1 MEVNEG
7 IAACVVL
14 SDFAK
19 AISSAPAS
27 CQKPAV
33 ASVMITTIKLKET
46 NLRNIAIVMIQNS
59 TPACNLLK
67 VNFIITNLSN
77 SCQYKIGSLIHL
89 LCYLF
94 AFISFLCRRSNLEEL
109 PSIPKSGSD

>member
-7 IAACVVL
+7 IAVCTVL

-33 ASVMITTIKLKET
+33 ARVMITTIKLKET
-46 NLRNIAIVMIQNS
+46 KLCSTVFVMIQNS
-59 TPACNLLK
+59 APACSI
-67 VNFIITNLSN
+67 F
-77 SCQYKIGSLIHL
+77 LISE
-89 LCYLF
+89 
-94 AFISFLCRRSNLEEL
+94 A
-109 PSIPKSGSD
+109 